1 LDILTFTKTS
11 RANTI
16 HAWLLWTTSFLAL
29 PVGGYVGTMIS
40 GRIDDPLSAVIG
52 GAFAGLI
59 IGGGQAL
66 TSSHRAHPARWI
78 PATVLGMSAGLALGA
93 AALGYRTSLP
103 DLALMGALNGLVLGL
118 TQALALPP
126 QVGRRRWIWAAAMP
140 VLWSLGWTVTTL
152 ARIAVDQQFIVFGA
166 SGALLVTAI
175 TGLILNRLLPVPLLN
190 MPTIS
195 PTTAKV
201 HS

>member
-1 LDILTFTKTS
+1 MTHTTTS

-16 HAWLLWTTSFLAL
+16 RAWLLWTTSFLAL
-29 PVGGYVGTMIS
+29 PIGGYAGTMIS
-40 GRIDDPLSAVIG
+40 GRIDDPLSAVTG
-52 GAFAGLI
+52 GAIAGLI

-66 TSSHRAHPARWI
+66 TSSHRVHPARRI

-93 AALGYRTSLP
+93 AAVGYRTDLP

-118 TQALALPP
+118 TQALVLP
-126 QVGRRRWIWAAAMP
+126 QWVGRRRWIWAAAMP
-140 VLWSLGWTVTTL
+140 ALWSLGWTVTTL

-175 TGLILNRLLPVPLLN
+175 TGLILNRLLPVPLFN
-190 MPTIS
+190 NPAIS
-195 PTTAKV
+195 PTAKV
-201 HS
+201 HP